1 MIVYKTV
8 EQIVRDMIKWVIGI
22 GSNVK
27 DWSIGTPQRQIL
39 EGAGSEIETVNFQ
52 IKLLEKAS
60 SLQTATGADLDNKA
74 GDYTTERLTEQ
85 KSTTQLRFWVEAASY
100 LTTDVNIPVGYQV
113 QAKNGVNYETIASAL
128 FKGSANVGG
137 PQPLDTDTDSPTYGK
152 RILDGVPIRAL
163 ETGEGGD
170 NGKQE
175 IDQVINP
182 IAGIDGFINMSPA
195 VGGFSVESDERL
207 RSRALRQLSSRAHGI
222 RDAHESWAFES
233 DRIICAN
240 FENDGGVLDCKV
252 NNANWQTNCFDGTY
266 TPCNQFTRH
275 DRVLRARAVGRVRG
289 TGSVDVYIVSDES
302 GGIPPAW
309 LIERIEDYLAEKA
322 PLGTDI
328 RVFAQTFIDYRP
340 VVQIEKTEEFSGSYY
355 NSSLKSRILQNLVSY
370 YSYAKWNYG
379 ADLLLTDLQ
388 EVIGGL
394 RGVYDYRISS
404 INGNAPANIV
414 LSENELPKL
423 TMIASDISLVEFGGL

>member
-1 MIVYKTV
+1 MVVYKNV

-22 GSNVK
+22 GSTVT
-27 DWSIGTPQRQIL
+27 DWSIGTPNRQVI
-39 EGAGSEIETVNFQ
+39 EGAASEVETVNFQ

-60 SLQTATGADLDNKA
+60 SLQTATGADLENKV
-74 GDYTTERLTEQ
+74 GDYTVERLTNQ
-85 KSTTQLRFWVEAASY
+85 KSTTQLRFYVDPLNYVA
-100 LTTDVNIPVGYQV
+100 TDVNIPIGYQV

-137 PQPLDTDTDSPTYGK
+137 PQPLDADVDSPTYGK

-163 ETGEGGD
+163 EVGEGGD

-182 IAGIDGFINMSPA
+182 ISGIDGFINMSPA

-207 RSRALRQLSSRAHGI
+207 RSRALRQLSSRSHGI

-233 DRIICAN
+233 DKIICAN
-240 FENDGGVLDCKV
+240 FENDGGVLNCKV
-252 NNANWQTNCFDGTY
+252 NNGNWQSNCYDGTY
-266 TPCNQFTRH
+266 QQCDQFTRH
-275 DRVLRARAVGRVRG
+275 DRVLRARAVGRIRG
-289 TGSVDVYIVSDES
+289 TGTTDVYIVADES

-309 LIERIEDYLAEKA
+309 LIERIQDYLTLKA

-328 RVFAQTFIDYRP
+328 RVYAQTFVGYRP
-340 VVQIEKTEEFSGSYY
+340 VIEVEKTEEFSGAFY
-355 NSSLKSRILQNLVSY
+355 NSSLKSTILQNLVSY

-379 ADLLLTDLQ
+379 TDLLLTDLR
-388 EVIGGL
+388 EVIGSL
-394 RGVYDYRISS
+394 RGVYDYRINN

-414 LSENELPKL
+414 LTDSELPKL
-423 TMIASDISLVEFGGL
+423 TMISSDITLVEFGGL